1 MEKKKRIVFYL
12 TDIEYQRMEQKA
24 KECNISANAYAKRK
38 ALDEA
43 DTVRIK
49 REAAKTM
56 AQLYHWS
63 DLTEDPTAREYL
75 RRGGDQLYRCLK

>member
-12 TDIEYQRMEQKA
+12 TDIEYQRMERKA

-43 DTVRIK
+43 DIVKIK
-49 REAAKTM
+49 REAAMTM
-56 AQLYHWS
+56 AQLYRWA
-63 DLTEDPTAREYL
+63 DMTEDLTAREYL
-75 RRGGDQLYRCLK
+75 RKGGDQLCQCLK

>member
-12 TDIEYQRMEQKA
+12 TNIEYQEMERKA
-24 KECNISANAYAKRK
+24 KECNITINAYAKRK

-75 RRGGDQLYRCLK
+75 RKGGDQLCRCLK